1 MTRIIRADESRRD
14 FVRAAAYLAAGA
26 VVAPHL
32 VFAQS
37 GDDIVE
43 TTHGRV
49 HGVTIDGVKW
59 FRGIPYGADTAGK
72 NRFMPPKPAPNW
84 SGVRECTDWGH
95 VAPQRVDP
103 NPSLYTNYVR
113 WNNYRGGMSE
123 DCLVVNV
130 WTPAVRDNGKRPV
143 LFIIHGGG
151 FTSGSGN
158 LEALEGQHLA
168 KLANMVVVTV
178 NHRLGGLGFL
188 DLSPF
193 GGAELASSGNVG
205 LMDLVLALEWV
216 RDNIAP
222 FGGDPGSVTIT
233 GQSGGGGKCSH
244 LMAMPSARGLFHKVA
259 IQSGST
265 LKTGRREDRQKDLDR
280 LCTEVGVPKGDLA
293 KLQSLPF
300 MDLVNAQPSAGP
312 VLDGNV
318 VPRDP
323 FDPDAPAV
331 SANVPMIIGTCLEDR
346 CYTITETSDNEASIR
361 KWIEGQ
367 LRPFKAEQQADA
379 VFALYRK
386 HYPKKSGLMFRAII
400 ATDTSTRRNAI
411 TQAER
416 KAAQGAAPVYM
427 YRWDWPADGVCAHFG
442 AVHGTDLSAAFAN
455 PTTAMIGNSEG
466 GKRLALQLGSSF
478 AAFARTGK
486 PGNSQIPAWSPY
498 DAKDRAVMVFG
509 DQTRQLNN
517 PDGELRELWNR
528 ISTNAG

>member
-1 MTRIIRADESRRD
+1 MTRVIGPDESRRD
-14 FVRAAAYLAAGA
+14 FVRVAAYLAVGA
-26 VVAPHL
+26 VVAPPF
-32 VFAQS
+32 VVAQG

-49 HGVTIDGVKW
+49 RGVTMDGIRW

-72 NRFMPPKPAPNW
+72 NRFMPPTPAPNW
-84 SGVRECTDWGH
+84 PGVRECTDWGH

-103 NPSLYTNYVR
+103 NPSEYTKYVR

-168 KLANMVVVTV
+168 KLANMVVVSV
-178 NHRLGGLGFL
+178 NHRLGVLGFL
-188 DLSPF
+188 DLSAF

-216 RDNIAP
+216 RDNIAQ

-244 LMAMPSARGLFHKVA
+244 LMAMPSARGLFHRVA

-265 LKTGRREDRQKDLDR
+265 LKTGRHEDRQKDVER
-280 LCTEVGVPKGDLA
+280 LCTQLGVTKGDLA
-293 KLQSLPF
+293 KLRSLPF
-300 MDLVNAQPSAGP
+300 TDMVNAQANAGP
-312 VLDGNV
+312 VLDGDV

-323 FDPDAPAV
+323 FDPDAPAA
-331 SANVPMIIGTCLEDR
+331 SASVPMIIGTCLNDWGFNL
-346 CYTITETSDNEASIR
+346 TETSDDEASIR
-361 KWIEGQ
+361 TWIAAQ

-386 HYPKKSGLMFRAII
+386 HYPKESGLLFRAVI
-400 ATDTSTRRNAI
+400 ATDSSMRRNAI
-411 TQAER
+411 AQAER
-416 KAAQGAAPVYM
+416 KVAQGAAPVYM
-427 YRWDWPADGVCAHFG
+427 YRWDWPADGVGAHLG
-442 AVHGTDLSAAFAN
+442 AVHGTDLSPAFAN
-455 PTTAMIGNSEG
+455 PTTAMTGNTEG

-478 AAFARTGK
+478 AAFARTGN

-498 DAKDRAVMVFG
+498 DTKGRAVMIFG
-509 DQTRQLNN
+509 AQTRQLND

-528 ISTNAG
+528 IAT